1 MQKTE
6 KVGRLTIK
14 NHDSTAEFSKNIKRA
29 KLVIGRSGYS
39 SIMDYYV
46 LQKNMVLIPTPGQF
60 EQFYL
65 AQHLNLNKKVTLI
78 NQEDLNFKSL
88 TSAIDKY
95 GI

>member
-1 MQKTE
+1 
-6 KVGRLTIK
+6 
-14 NHDSTAEFSKNIKRA
+14 
-29 KLVIGRSGYS
+29 
-39 SIMDYYV
+39 
-46 LQKNMVLIPTPGQF
+46 MVLIPTPGQF

-65 AQHLNLNKKVTLI
+65 AQYLNLNKKVTLI